1 MSVEDDDI
9 NVTFS
14 HPKGPVLKFFWP
26 CCDDVSWIPIED
38 FYKEVEVP
46 STVSTAR
53 YYSFDEKAIND
64 VNNFFQ

>member
-1 MSVEDDDI
+1 MIGLLQANYVSVEDDDI

-26 CCDDVSWIPIED
+26 CCDVSWIPIED
-38 FYKEVEVP
+38 FYKEVEAP

-53 YYSFDEKAIND
+53 Y
-64 VNNFFQ
+64 